1 MSVRFTI
8 SKEQKKQTFEVIN
21 SSIQAA
27 SSNMT
32 MWFYSDATSTYMRVQ
47 GYDAS
52 NQCMYDLTLD
62 SSWFQEFVLTA
73 TGGKPLVLTVS
84 ATAVKQL
91 FTFLKLSH
99 TLEMAYNMNT
109 NNVLMLRGLHS
120 DTTVK
125 HELRLPLLVNPS
137 HGLSVVPSPS
147 VSAVQCTFD
156 AFKILDSIRYLSLW
170 GDNLSF
176 HFTAQGVSLS
186 TNGIDGEAVVHYGLP
201 DIKSY
206 VFDTQTAN
214 VTYTISM
221 LQARTLCFLKYL
233 YVDNPSPIIVPPRSP
248 ILSDTTNYFLTDVN
262 VTVIGSTNQ
271 LRIAY
276 LISPT
281 SHFYWF
287 VPFI

>member
-1 MSVRFTI
+1 MSFRFTI
-8 SKEQKKQTFEVIN
+8 SKEQKKQTFEVVN

-27 SSNMT
+27 SGNIT
-32 MWFYSDATSTYMRVQ
+32 MWFYSDATSMYMRVQ

-62 SSWFQEFVLTA
+62 STWFQTFVFTA
-73 TGGKPLVLTVS
+73 TGGKPLKLTVS
-84 ATAVKQL
+84 ATAVKKL

-99 TLEMAYNMNT
+99 TLEMAYDIKTING
-109 NNVLMLRGLHS
+109 LRLRGLLS
-120 DTTVK
+120 DSTVK
-125 HELRLPLLVNPS
+125 HELHLPLLTNPNF
-137 HGLSVVPSPS
+137 GLSVVPSPS

-170 GDNLSF
+170 GDNLTF
-176 HFTAQGVSLS
+176 QFTAQGVSLS
-186 TNGIDGEAVVHYGLP
+186 TNGSDGEAVVYYGLS

-221 LQARTLCFLKYL
+221 LQATTLCFLKYL

-262 VTVIGSTNQ
+262 VAVIGSTNQ

-281 SHFYWF
+281 SHFYWL